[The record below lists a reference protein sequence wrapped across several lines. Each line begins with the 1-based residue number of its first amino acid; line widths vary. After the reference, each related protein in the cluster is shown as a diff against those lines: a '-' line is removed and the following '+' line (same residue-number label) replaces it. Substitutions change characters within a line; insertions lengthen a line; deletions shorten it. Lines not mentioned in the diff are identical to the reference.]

1 MLPNVVSRP
10 FMSSAY
16 KRQRMTQEFGG
27 QDRVGLSTSSMS
39 AESSRRGES
48 VVGGT
53 LRLSIASCLTP
64 IEAEILDTMLE
75 AVKLSKSGTVV
86 RVAGGW
92 VRDKLLGL
100 EVREQLPSVLS
111 AV

>member
-1 MLPNVVSRP
+1 
-10 FMSSAY
+10 
-16 KRQRMTQEFGG
+16 
-27 QDRVGLSTSSMS
+27 MS

-48 VVGGT
+48 IVGGT
-53 LRLSIASCLTP
+53 LRLNIASCLKP

-86 RVAGGW
+86 RIAGGW

-100 EVREQLPSVLS
+100 EVGEQGP
-111 AV
+111 AAT